1 MPARLKE
8 KLRQLQP
15 HPQLS
20 PTCDNRVF
28 ADNLVLFTNA
38 QKLYGRQAW
47 GVMEVFPNHYRLLAN
62 RISVIPVKIPDEPSP
77 RSRSLQTRSV
87 GQCKKLHFW
96 IEYGVHTDVG
106 CNIWSTLCPVEVRR
120 STLTCILVLLIGRVW
135 STAASPTVQ
144 GPSQTQWL
152 PQGSIMSI
160 RNG

>member
-120 STLTCILVLLIGRVW
+120 STQHAFWSYLLEEYGVQQPHQLYKDPVRH
-135 STAASPTVQ
+135 SGSPRA
-144 GPSQTQWL
+144 P
-152 PQGSIMSI
+152 
-160 RNG
+160 